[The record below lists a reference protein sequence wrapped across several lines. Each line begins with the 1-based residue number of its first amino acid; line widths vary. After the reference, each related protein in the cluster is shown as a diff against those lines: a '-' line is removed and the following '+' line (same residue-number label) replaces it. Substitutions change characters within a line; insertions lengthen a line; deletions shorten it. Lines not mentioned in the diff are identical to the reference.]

1 MNKVVFVCSGNTCR
15 SPMAEAFLKKEF
27 PHLDISSRGISV
39 YGNEPANA
47 FSIQIMK
54 EYDINIEKHVS
65 EVLKY
70 SDLCQDALV
79 LVMTERHKEIL
90 QTRFPDCRAQIKTI
104 REFAGENGDVED
116 PYGGTLDVYRA
127 CAKELYQ
134 LVLVIGRLIK

>member
-1 MNKVVFVCSGNTCR
+1 MNKVVFVCTGNTCR
-15 SPMAEAFLKKEF
+15 SPMAEAFLKSEF
-27 PHLDISSRGISV
+27 PQIDVYSRGISV
-39 YGNEPANA
+39 YGKEPANA

-70 SDLCQDALV
+70 SDLCQEALV
-79 LVMTERHKEIL
+79 LVMTGRHKEIL
-90 QTRFPDCRAQIKTI
+90 QSRFPEYGAQIKTI
-104 REFAGENGDVED
+104 REFAGETGDVED
-116 PYGGTLDVYRA
+116 PYGGTLATYRA